1 MLRLFFF
8 VILFLSQAFSK
19 DFYKGDSVVKEGVY
33 AFYNYEF
40 DQAVDILSDAREQ
53 YPDHPGVHLI
63 WAASRWVRSQASSSI
78 EETYNTLE
86 SDLLEIEPIYE
97 DLVASF
103 PSDPN
108 YRLYQGSAMGLSAR
122 VTLGK
127 KQWLKTLYRSYRG
140 FSIIDKVAED
150 SPQIMDAKLPIG
162 IIEYYAS
169 ISNSFLKW
177 TVSLYGLDA
186 SRESGL
192 RKMSEAAEEGTW
204 AWIEAKAILSNLYL
218 WVEEEPILAYRYS
231 KDLVENF
238 PNNFYFNLLLLESM
252 IRVDKFDESSAVIRD
267 MEKISSNLTSR
278 QREWYLPYLDYEKA
292 LLLFYKG
299 QYSDALVLLNN
310 TIISYTAEL
319 DIILGNAYLLQGMI
333 YDIMDQRGK
342 AKQSYHD
349 CIVLDN
355 FSSAMDRS
363 KQYLKIPYQIN

>member
-1 MLRLFFF
+1 
-8 VILFLSQAFSK
+8 
-19 DFYKGDSVVKEGVY
+19 
-33 AFYNYEF
+33 
-40 DQAVDILSDAREQ
+40 
-53 YPDHPGVHLI
+53 
-63 WAASRWVRSQASSSI
+63 
-78 EETYNTLE
+78 
-86 SDLLEIEPIYE
+86 
-97 DLVASF
+97 
-103 PSDPN
+103 
-108 YRLYQGSAMGLSAR
+108 
-122 VTLGK
+122 
-127 KQWLKTLYRSYRG
+127 
-140 FSIIDKVAED
+140 
-150 SPQIMDAKLPIG
+150 
-162 IIEYYAS
+162 
-169 ISNSFLKW
+169 
-177 TVSLYGLDA
+177 
-186 SRESGL
+186 
-192 RKMSEAAEEGTW
+192 
-204 AWIEAKAILSNLYL
+204 
-218 WVEEEPILAYRYS
+218 
-231 KDLVENF
+231 
-238 PNNFYFNLLLLESM
+238 M